1 MDAFAQRLEDRL
13 HKKITITKNSQE
25 CLEGADIMVE
35 ATRLM
40 GAAAPAQDRMG
51 ASGQLCRSLR
61 YHLCQ

>member
-35 ATRLM
+35 AT
-40 GAAAPAQDRMG
+40 A
-51 ASGQLCRSLR
+51 
-61 YHLCQ
+61 